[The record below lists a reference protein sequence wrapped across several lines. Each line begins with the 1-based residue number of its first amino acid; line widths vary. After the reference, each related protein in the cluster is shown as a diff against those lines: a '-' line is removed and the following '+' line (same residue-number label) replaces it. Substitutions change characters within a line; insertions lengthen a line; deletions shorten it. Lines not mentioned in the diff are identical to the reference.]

1 MKNHLNIGDIF
12 PMNKDC
18 SIKCLLCYKKE
29 FTVFNTANQDI
40 TLICSFCDS
49 MYEIKGKEIKISSLP
64 RRCPDKK
71 PKKSDIMANGGRITY
86 RNYDDLALTYRVV
99 KKSQIRDNK
108 GRVCTNFIGTSSA
121 EEEHIEAELILN
133 ENECQVSNSY
143 DTDLVD
149 N

>member
-71 PKKSDIMANGGRITY
+71 PKKSDIMANGGR
-86 RNYDDLALTYRVV
+86 
-99 KKSQIRDNK
+99 DNK